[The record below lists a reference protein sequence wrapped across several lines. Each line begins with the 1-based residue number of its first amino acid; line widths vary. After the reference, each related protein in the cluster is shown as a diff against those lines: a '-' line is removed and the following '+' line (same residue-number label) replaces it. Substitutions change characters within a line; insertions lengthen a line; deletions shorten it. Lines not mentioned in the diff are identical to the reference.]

1 MARCGCS
8 GASCSCFIIGQGGIT
23 VTGAGS
29 SSNQYIISSDLNVA
43 VVDTATLNMTKSGDG
58 SAASPFTFQGDVTLT
73 LDGLTDVSTAGGA
86 TGNVLAK
93 QADGSYSLVPATTA
107 PAGALSI
114 GDGLTGDASSGNK
127 LRVLLAPSSGLT
139 VGPTGL
145 AMQGGGV
152 WSTYT
157 PVQNATTTNPALG
170 NGQAEGYYA
179 QTGKTVSISI
189 EFTIGSTS
197 TRGVGSWGCT
207 LPVPPATNRRQLL
220 AAQVWRVG
228 VAEYSGH
235 GIVINGKVNTVS
247 IASASTSSQN
257 FSHSVP
263 ATLPAGSLI
272 TISGQYEAA

>member
-1 MARCGCS
+1 MARCGCA
-8 GASCSCFIIGQGGIT
+8 GASCSCLIVGQGGVT
-23 VTGAGS
+23 VTGNGGQS
-29 SSNQYIISSDLNVA
+29 SPYTIASDINVA
-43 VVDTATLNMTKSGDG
+43 VLDTPTVNLTKTGDG
-58 SAASPFTFQGDVTLT
+58 SAAAPYTISGDATVTL
-73 LDGLTDVSTAGGA
+73 DQLTDVDTAGGA
-86 TGNVLAK
+86 TGYVLAK
-93 QADGSYSLVPATTA
+93 QADGTYKLVPATTA

-127 LRVLLAPSSGLT
+127 LRLLLAPSSGLI
-139 VGPTGL
+139 VGPTGV

-157 PVQNATTTNPALG
+157 PVQSGGTTAPALG

-179 QTGKTVSISI
+179 VTGKTVNISI

-197 TRGVGSWGCT
+197 TRGVGTWGCT

-220 AAQVWRVG
+220 AAQVYRIG
-228 VAEYSGH
+228 TAEYTGH
-235 GIVINGKVNTVS
+235 AIIWAGKINNVS
-247 IASASTSSQN
+247 LATSTASQN